1 VAGAGEGF
9 RAYASGVGEPGPG
22 VIPRIAG
29 SADELLAGASERVVV
44 DPGDGK
50 SGSAFERVVID
61 DDRYFAKRLSYRSD
75 WLMRVT
81 GDHDHRPF
89 LAWQAGLM
97 DDAPPEIDHTV
108 VGMALDGDGD
118 EAVLTV
124 LMRDVG
130 EWLVPEGDDPVGEHE
145 HLALLD
151 GLAAL
156 SARFW
161 GWTDTVGLTPVE
173 ARLRM
178 FAPDT
183 IAAELTGPEDDIPGP
198 LRVARDGWA
207 LLPALAPELAEV
219 LFAIHADPSRLAEAM
234 RRTPSTFLHGDWKM
248 GNLGV
253 HPDRRTILIDWAYPG
268 AGPVCWDLAWYL
280 ALNRARLPMSKED
293 TIDELRAALERRGV
307 DTAGWFETQ
316 LELCLLGMTAAF
328 GWEKAVGDHDELAW
342 WERRAMAAARRLQ
355 DEVAGG

>member
-1 VAGAGEGF
+1 MSSEPTAVA
-9 RAYASGVGEPGPG
+9 
-22 VIPRIAG
+22 PRIAR
-29 SADELLAGASERVVV
+29 SAEELLAGASERIVV
-44 DPGDGK
+44 DPDDGK
-50 SGSAFERVVID
+50 SGSRFERVVID
-61 DDRYFAKRLSYRSD
+61 GERYFAKSLSYASD
-75 WLMRVT
+75 WIMRVT

-89 LAWQAGLM
+89 LIWQAGLM
-97 DDAPPEIDHTV
+97 DGAPPEIDHTV
-108 VGMALDGDGD
+108 VGMALDGEGD
-118 EAVLTV
+118 EAVLTM

-130 EWLVPEGDDPVGEHE
+130 EWLIPEGDEQVSEHE

-156 SARFW
+156 SARYW
-161 GWTDTVGLTPVE
+161 GWTDPIGLTPIE
-173 ARLRM
+173 ARLRF
-178 FAPDT
+178 FAPDN
-183 IAAELTGPEDDIPGP
+183 IAPELADEAAIPGA

-207 LLPALAPELAEV
+207 MLPELAPELAVE
-219 LFAIHADPSRLAEAM
+219 LAAIHADPTPLADAM

-293 TIDELRAALERRGV
+293 TIEVFRGALGRRGV
-307 DTAGWFETQ
+307 DTDGWFDRQ
-316 LELCLLGMTAAF
+316 LELSLLGMTATF

-342 WERRAMAAARRLQ
+342 WERHAMGAVRRLRE
-355 DEVAGG
+355 DAAGG